1 MTSAFIKVC
10 GITRLTDAQH
20 AVEQGATALGFVI
33 WPKSPRAVTVDRAA
47 EIIAELPSHVMTVG
61 VFVNEPIDSIRSAA
75 ERAHL
80 TAVQLHGDEPPA
92 YADALDWP
100 VIRAVSVDEI
110 AFAAEMW
117 SADTTLLVDNIDPVR
132 RGGTGDAVD
141 WTRAAGVAKTRK
153 VVLAG
158 GLTPEN
164 VATAIRA
171 VHPFGVDVSS
181 GVESAPGVKDLDKVT
196 QFISNARLAFL
207 SVGADLQVRPGV
219 PRANQ
224 RG

>member
-1 MTSAFIKVC
+1 
-10 GITRLTDAQH
+10 
-20 AVEQGATALGFVI
+20 
-33 WPKSPRAVTVDRAA
+33 
-47 EIIAELPSHVMTVG
+47 MTVG
-61 VFVNEPIDSIRSAA
+61 VFVNEPVNSIRAAA
-75 ERAHL
+75 ERARL

-110 AFAAEMW
+110 DVVADAW
-117 SADTTLLVDNIDPVR
+117 SADTALLVDNIDPVR
-132 RGGTGDAVD
+132 RGGTGGAVD
-141 WTRAAGVAKTRK
+141 WTRAASVAKTRR

-196 QFISNARLAFL
+196 QFISNARLAFEEYL
-207 SVGADLQVRPGV
+207 
-219 PRANQ
+219 
-224 RG
+224 

>member
-1 MTSAFIKVC
+1 MTSIFIKVC
-10 GITRLTDAQH
+10 GITRKSDALH
-20 AVEQGATALGFVI
+20 AVAQGATALGFVL
-33 WPKSPRAVTVDRAA
+33 WSKSPRAVTVDRAA

-61 VFVNEPIDSIRSAA
+61 VFVNEPVDSIRSAA

-100 VIRAVSVDEI
+100 VIRAVSVGEI
-110 AFAAEMW
+110 DVAADAW
-117 SADTTLLVDNIDPVR
+117 STDTALLLDNIDPVR
-132 RGGTGDAVD
+132 RGGTGGAID
-141 WTRAAGVAKTRK
+141 WSRAAGVAKTRR

-181 GVESAPGVKDLDKVT
+181 GVEAAPGVKDLDKVT
-196 QFISNARLAFL
+196 QFISNARLAFEEYL
-207 SVGADLQVRPGV
+207 
-219 PRANQ
+219 
-224 RG
+224 